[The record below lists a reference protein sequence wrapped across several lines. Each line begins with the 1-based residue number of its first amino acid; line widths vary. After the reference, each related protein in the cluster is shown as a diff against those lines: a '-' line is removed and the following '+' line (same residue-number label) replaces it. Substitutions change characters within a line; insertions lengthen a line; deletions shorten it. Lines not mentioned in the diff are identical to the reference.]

1 VFKQKEFVYLKL
13 DAKRSEEV
21 VFLANLDE
29 EISIVLQ
36 VVKEKQEDSYMN
48 VSFVGT
54 DELSKK
60 PATEHV
66 DTFDT
71 YGFSREQ
78 VLEIISKEYL
88 IQSGVMK

>member
-1 VFKQKEFVYLKL
+1 MFKQKEFVYLKVGV
-13 DAKRSEEV
+13 KRSEEV

-48 VSFVGT
+48 VSFVST

-60 PATEHV
+60 TATEHV

-88 IQSGVMK
+88 IQSGAMK